1 MFLGSLTLQTIW
13 KNVFLSKKK
22 KTCIVLGDFN
32 FDILKLVG
40 SSRVWLELMD
50 SFNPFSVGC
59 QTNTNFT
66 TLYSPY

>member
-1 MFLGSLTLQTIW
+1 MFLGSLIFQTLW
-13 KNVFLSKKK
+13 KNVEQKE
-22 KTCIVLGDFN
+22 CIVLGDFN

-66 TLYSPY
+66 TLFNPY